1 MDEEAQCFNNDLELQ
16 WKWMVARMGAAGHLK
31 KRRWMRGVGAA
42 APSVAAGETKQRDK
56 TKWVGVKLGLV
67 LNF

>member
-1 MDEEAQCFNNDLELQ
+1 
-16 WKWMVARMGAAGHLK
+16 
-31 KRRWMRGVGAA
+31 MRGVGAV
-42 APSVAAGETKQRDK
+42 APSVVAGETKQRDK

>member
-1 MDEEAQCFNNDLELQ
+1 MELLGENGGCWSFEEKEVNGRGGC
-16 WKWMVARMGAAGHLK
+16 
-31 KRRWMRGVGAA
+31 RRAFCCCER
-42 APSVAAGETKQRDK
+42 KQRDK